1 MEDKLQAISD
11 KLSIL
16 RPTRMVT
23 DHGSLWAFDLSSV
36 VYVTT
41 YRRGYVQFIQ
51 GDGRVKPVQGTIEGF
66 QRRFKKIAPQFART
80 HKSYLVNLHQ
90 VVAVGKTSKGDY
102 LFQFQGGADPA
113 PVTRYY
119 APHVAKKLHVDHLDY
134 LEPRDSRAEKIRSF
148 GLKTFGLEEIMKGEV
163 KTEGQVKWFMSR
175 HGIHRFY
182 EKRLKE
188 EFPEKSTG
196 EIDKA
201 RVLRN
206 IIWQVWNWLQ
216 WGLIPKFSG
225 SIRSLWYKYIVFVL
239 KRNPHLKAKNQS
251 QDEAAFYDYFNDFV
265 ELGIFTYEDFGFRD
279 PFQSSRGVGRHFPQA
294 MVYAEKSSLLS
305 LTHALGKK
313 YSISWLMT
321 RGQVPWITA
330 EYMAKELKKKVG
342 DLDSELLFFTMTDV
356 NPGGL
361 SIARNLKKRFTFH
374 GFSNIRIHPVID
386 LSLFTDE
393 DIEAFRAP
401 LISWREKKK
410 GKKIHYTF
418 KTSRDKK
425 LFNRYFEWFFGS
437 KDWKGIN
444 DKRLITREPHK
455 RYGDLVTIYGLDVD
469 PISHE
474 LIAERFKNL
483 LLQGLPGAQTSRLA
497 VFSRKPPE
505 VSNLI
510 TQARTIL
517 EEQTGTDSE
526 KLEALRELISN

>member
-1 MEDKLQAISD
+1 MEEKLQAISD

-16 RPTRMVT
+16 CPTKIVT
-23 DHGSLWAFDLSSV
+23 DHGRLWPFDLSRI
-36 VYVTT
+36 VYVST

-51 GDGRVKPVQGTIEGF
+51 DDGKTKPVQGTIEKF
-66 QRRFKKIAPQFART
+66 QRRLKKIAPQFVRT

-90 VVAVGKTSKGDY
+90 VAAVGKTSKGDY
-102 LFQFQGGADPA
+102 LFQFHGEAAPA

-175 HGIHRFY
+175 YGVHRFY
-182 EKRLKE
+182 EKELKE

-196 EIDKA
+196 DIDKA
-201 RVLRN
+201 RVMRN
-206 IIWQVWNWLQ
+206 IIWQVWNWIQ

-251 QDEAAFYDYFNDFV
+251 QDESSFYDYFNDFV
-265 ELGIFTYEDFGFRD
+265 ELGIFSYEDFGFRD
-279 PFQSSRGVGRHFPQA
+279 PFQSSRGVGHLFPQA
-294 MVYAEKSSLLS
+294 MLYAEKSSLLS
-305 LTHALGKK
+305 LANALGKK

-330 EYMAKELKKKVG
+330 EYMAGDLKERVGDPDKELI
-342 DLDSELLFFTMTDV
+342 FFTMTDL

-374 GFSNIRIHPVID
+374 GFQNIKIHPVID
-386 LSLFTDE
+386 LTLFTDE
-393 DIEAFRAP
+393 DIEAYRSP

-410 GKKIHYTF
+410 GKKLHYTF
-418 KTSRDKK
+418 KTNRDKK
-425 LFNRYFEWFFGS
+425 LFSRYYEWFFGS
-437 KDWKGIN
+437 KDWKGVN

-469 PISHE
+469 PISHD
-474 LIAERFKNL
+474 LIEERFQKL
-483 LLQGLPGAQTSRLA
+483 LLQALPEAKTSLLA
-497 VFSRKPPE
+497 IFSRNPTDP
-505 VSNLI
+505 SALI

-517 EEQTGTDSE
+517 KEQTSTDPE
-526 KLEALRELISN
+526 KLEALRELITN